1 MLVFWK
7 HKLVLLAVPK
17 TGTTALE
24 AALLPHADAAIM
36 NPPAMKHVTYR
47 RYRNQL
53 ARFFEDKGQ
62 HPLEVMAI
70 LREPRDWLG
79 SWYRYR
85 GRPAVAGMPVSTA
98 DIGFDRFVEGWLQDP
113 PPEYARVGR
122 QSRFVSDGAGG
133 VGVDHLFAYEAFDRA
148 TAFLQARLGVA
159 LELDRHNVSPPARLD
174 LSDRLAARLRTEA
187 AEDFALW
194 QRVIDAQ

>member
-7 HKLVLLAVPK
+7 QKLVLLAVPK

-24 AALLPHADAAIM
+24 AALLPHADAAIV
-36 NPPAMKHVTYR
+36 NPPSMKHVPYR

-53 ARFFEDKGQ
+53 ARFFEDKGAR
-62 HPLEVMAI
+62 PMEVMAVI
-70 LREPRDWLG
+70 RDPVDWLG

-85 GRPAVAGMPVSTA
+85 GRAAVAGTPVSTA
-98 DIGFDRFVEGWLQDP
+98 GLSFDTFVEGWLSDP

-133 VGVDHLFAYEAFDRA
+133 TGVDHLFAYERFDRA
-148 TAFLQARLGVA
+148 IAFLEDRLGVA
-159 LELDRHNVSPPARLD
+159 LHLDRQNVSPAATLD
-174 LSDRLAARLRTEA
+174 LSPATRAQLQHEA
-187 AEDFALW
+187 AADFALW
-194 QRVIDAQ
+194 AEVSARQ

>member
-7 HKLVLLAVPK
+7 QKLVLLAVPK

-36 NPPAMKHVTYR
+36 NPPSMKHVPYR

-53 ARFFEDKGQ
+53 ARFFEDKGA
-62 HPLEVMAI
+62 HPMEVMAVI
-70 LREPRDWLG
+70 REPVDWLG

-85 GRPAVAGMPVSTA
+85 GRAAVAGTPVSTA
-98 DIGFDRFVEGWLQDP
+98 GLSFDAFVEGWLTDP
-113 PPEYARVGR
+113 PPEHARVGR

-133 VGVDHLFAYEAFDRA
+133 IGVDHLFAYERLDRA
-148 TAFLQARLGVA
+148 TAFLEDRLGVA
-159 LELDRHNVSPPARLD
+159 LHLDRQNVSPAATLD
-174 LSDRLAARLRTEA
+174 LSPAIRERLQHEA
-187 AEDFALW
+187 AADFALW
-194 QRVIDAQ
+194 AEVSARQ